1 MTAYNNSDLEERV
14 TELEDSVANLELG
27 LTAVGGEVDDLE
39 FDISNLEES
48 QNIQDERFLL
58 IESEVN
64 GLNDDV
70 ESKYS
75 TTSND
80 Q

>member
-1 MTAYNNSDLEERV
+1 M
-14 TELEDSVANLELG
+14 ANLELG

-39 FDISNLEES
+39 MDIFNLEES

-75 TTSND
+75 ITSND